1 MGNNRLVYSTES
13 GRICPSCK
21 LSATKCTCKKKKA
34 IKQHSTYPNDGIVRI
49 RREVKGR
56 KGKTVTSIFG
66 LPLDDEK
73 LKQLAKRLKQLCGTG
88 GTVKDGIIVIQGEHR
103 ETLLEEI
110 KKQGYTVK
118 LAGG

>member
-13 GRICPSCK
+13 GRVCFKCGRPIG
-21 LSATKCTCKKKKA
+21 KCTCKKKKA
-34 IKQHSTYPNDGIVRI
+34 SKKPLVYPNDGTVRI

-66 LPLDDEK
+66 IPLDDKK
-73 LKQLAKRLKQLCGTG
+73 LKQFAKALKRLCGTG
-88 GTVKDGIIVIQGEHR
+88 GSVKDGIIVIQGDHR
-103 ETLLEEI
+103 EALLKEI